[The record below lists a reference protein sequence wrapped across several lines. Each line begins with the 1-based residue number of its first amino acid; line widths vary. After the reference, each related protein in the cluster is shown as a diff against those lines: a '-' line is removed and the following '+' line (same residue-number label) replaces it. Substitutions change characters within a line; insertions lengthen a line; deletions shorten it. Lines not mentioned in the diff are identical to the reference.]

1 MTDRETRLTNTFVTL
16 ADTLVKDFDLTDLL
30 HTLASTCV
38 SMLEATAAGIL
49 LAGPSET
56 LQVVASSDERMRLLE
71 LFELQNE
78 QGPCTDCYR
87 SGRPVHEPDL
97 RATQRWPLFT
107 ARAIDEGFGSVDA
120 IPLRLRDTRLGALN
134 LFKDAPGGLPEDDRR
149 VAQALAD
156 VASIGL
162 LQERAVRESQLLA
175 EQLQH
180 ALNSRVT
187 IEQAKGIL
195 AEQGNLTVGDAFE
208 RLRRH
213 ARATSTP
220 VAQVADRVIRGAL
233 TIDDLR

>member
-1 MTDRETRLTNTFVTL
+1 MTDRETRLTDTFVAL

-38 SMLEATAAGIL
+38 SVLDATAAGIL

-97 RATQRWPLFT
+97 RGTQRWPLFT
-107 ARAIDEGFGSVDA
+107 ERAIEEGFGSVDA

-134 LFKDAPGGLPEDDRR
+134 LFKEAPGGLPEDDRR

-156 VASIGL
+156 VAAIGL

-175 EQLQH
+175 QQLQH

-195 AEQGNLTVGDAFE
+195 AEQGELTVSDAFE
-208 RLRRH
+208 HLRAH
-213 ARATSTP
+213 ARATSTSVGA
-220 VAQVADRVIRGAL
+220 VAKEVIRGEL

>member
-1 MTDRETRLTNTFVTL
+1 MNDRETRLTETFVAL
-16 ADTLVKDFDLTDLL
+16 ADTLVRDFDLTDLL
-30 HTLASTCV
+30 HTLASTRV
-38 SMLEATAAGIL
+38 SVLEATAAGIL

-56 LQVVASSDERMRLLE
+56 LQVVASSEERIRLLE

-97 RATQRWPLFT
+97 RDTERWPLFT
-107 ARAIDEGFGSVDA
+107 AQALREGFASVDA

-134 LFKDAPGGLPEDDRR
+134 LFNETPGGLPEGDRR

-156 VASIGL
+156 VAAIGL
-162 LQERAVRESQLLA
+162 LQERAVRESRLLA

-180 ALNSRVT
+180 ALNSRVA

-195 AEQGNLTVGDAFE
+195 AEQGEVDVGDAFE

-220 VAQVADRVIRGAL
+220 AAEVANLVIRGELA
-233 TIDDLR
+233 IDDLH